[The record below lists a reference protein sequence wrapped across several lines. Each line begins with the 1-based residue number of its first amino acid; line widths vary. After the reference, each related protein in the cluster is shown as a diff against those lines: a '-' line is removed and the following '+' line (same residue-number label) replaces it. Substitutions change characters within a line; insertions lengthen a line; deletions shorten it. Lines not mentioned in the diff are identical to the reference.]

1 MQRNAQG
8 RQQPCR
14 GHTFS
19 SPPAQAGAGR
29 GQPTAHPHPPP
40 AAFCCR
46 RGPRDAHG
54 AGGAPAAPVVLGR
67 VPRAALRTRGGIG
80 VEGGGGVKA
89 AASSRGGPGAPL
101 GSGGGARS
109 LRAAAALPRGG
120 QRARKRLPPV
130 REAPTGNAS
139 LVPPQ
144 GEDRGGETAERRK
157 TAPKY
162 PGGGAARGEPA
173 CGAGT
178 ANIGRI
184 YDGGNPKKIF
194 PGLGVALLPSPG
206 GFGRWGPAPGSP
218 AG

>member
-1 MQRNAQG
+1 MPREG
-8 RQQPCR
+8 
-14 GHTFS
+14 S
-19 SPPAQAGAGR
+19 SPAVGTLSPLLLHKR
-29 GQPTAHPHPPP
+29 GQAEGSRRLIPVTPPP

-46 RGPRDAHG
+46 RGPRDAPG
-54 AGGAPAAPVVLGR
+54 AGGAPAAPVVLGG

-80 VEGGGGVKA
+80 VEGGEVKT

-120 QRARKRLPPV
+120 AKGEEEAAAGQGSSHGECLP
-130 REAPTGNAS
+130 AP
-139 LVPPQ
+139 PPQ

-173 CGAGT
+173 CRART

-184 YDGGNPKKIF
+184 CDGGDPKKILA
-194 PGLGVALLPSPG
+194 GLGEALLPSPG
-206 GFGRWGPAPGSP
+206 GFGRWGPVPGSP